1 MSLFR
6 RTLRFN
12 PIDPLGDGL
21 GDAIARERAELERIE
36 LTEDFDGR
44 ELEKQWEAIHQDLI
58 QDPLW
63 FSED

>member
-21 GDAIARERAELERIE
+21 GDAIARERAEPERIE
-36 LTEDFDGR
+36 LTEGFDGR